1 MGKKETPVNN
11 AKALC
16 PLGKL
21 FQGLEDLTRNAP
33 EFIEHLDRSRIE
45 LLKAIRT
52 LVDSKIK
59 TLEKKGAPGKK
70 KVARKITI
78 E

>member
-1 MGKKETPVNN
+1 MGEKEAPADH
-11 AKALC
+11 AKGLFSF
-16 PLGKL
+16 GKL
-21 FQGLEDLTRNAP
+21 FQGLEDFSKNAP
-33 EFIEHLDRSRIE
+33 EFIEHLDRAHLE

-70 KVARKITI
+70 KVARKIAI